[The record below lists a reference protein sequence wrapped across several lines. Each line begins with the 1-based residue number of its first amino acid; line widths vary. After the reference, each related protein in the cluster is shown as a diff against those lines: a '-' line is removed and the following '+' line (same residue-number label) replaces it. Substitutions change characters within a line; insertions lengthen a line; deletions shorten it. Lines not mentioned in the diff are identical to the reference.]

1 MHFFHRD
8 CKTETSNVFNQTDAI
23 SKRKKIA
30 IPDWC
35 QMKVLSDDLRF
46 KLVFVGFI
54 GKISYPKVRFFSFLS
69 GMVTT
74 NLQGQGKNLKYPIF

>member
-1 MHFFHRD
+1 MDR
-8 CKTETSNVFNQTDAI
+8 KAEMGNVFTQTNAI

-54 GKISYPKVRFFSFLS
+54 GKISYPKVCLFFF
-69 GMVTT
+69 
-74 NLQGQGKNLKYPIF
+74 F